1 MQFSLQEIF
10 FSFNNFL
17 TFNIFIYFFF
27 GYVYLVLLHVDFL
40 QLQPTGA
47 TLQLLCAAFSLMQL
61 FLLQSTSFR
70 AQAQYLCCT
79 GLLLR
84 DTWYPC
90 RPGIKPVSNA
100 LAGGFLPL
108 YYQVSATKCLSTEEI
123 PVSFNQDPHVSFNW
137 GAMYVNTLP
146 HKIWCPQPITG

>member
-1 MQFSLQEIF
+1 M
-10 FSFNNFL
+10 
-17 TFNIFIYFFF
+17 
-27 GYVYLVLLHVDFL
+27 
-40 QLQPTGA
+40 
-47 TLQLLCAAFSLMQL
+47 
-61 FLLQSTSFR
+61 
-70 AQAQYLCCT
+70 
-79 GLLLR
+79 
-84 DTWYPC
+84 
-90 RPGIKPVSNA
+90 SNA